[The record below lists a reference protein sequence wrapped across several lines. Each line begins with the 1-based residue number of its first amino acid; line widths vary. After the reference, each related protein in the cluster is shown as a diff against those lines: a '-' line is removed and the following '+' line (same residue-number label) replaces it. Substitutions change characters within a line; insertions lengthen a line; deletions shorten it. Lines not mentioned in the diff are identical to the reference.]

1 MFERIE
7 RPLSEIL
14 LWLESKRLFI
24 TKIVPPSNCF
34 TATSSSAKPDNK
46 GVRSKTEEEV
56 EVEKM
61 KEEEERMEKEMR
73 GEEEETKEEEE
84 RKEGDIHSVSHLLNL
99 IDRTRTT
106 TEDIITERE
115 SEISRQSTLRTML
128 LQQSAL
134 DADLRAVTD
143 MQNNAHQTVCIM
155 LHVTLLFHALD
166 LRYFTFHFFTLH
178 SLVILSSS
186 PSCNITS
193 YIDYQVPFVSNL
205 FNYNHF
211 PLYPFSLSPC
221 PFSAALKH
229 RIGITVLAV

>member
-1 MFERIE
+1 VFDRIE

-14 LWLESKRLFI
+14 LWLESKKLFV

-46 GVRSKTEEEV
+46 GVRIKTEEEV

-61 KEEEERMEKEMR
+61 KEEEERREKEMR
-73 GEEEETKEEEE
+73 GEEEEKIEEEKTEEE

-115 SEISRQSTLRTML
+115 SEISRQTTLRTML

-134 DADLRAVTD
+134 DADLRAVAD
-143 MQNNAHQTVCIM
+143 MQTSTHQAVWIV
-155 LHVTLLFHALD
+155 LQITLRLYSFQIWS
-166 LRYFTFHFFTLH
+166 LRFTFSLFY
-178 SLVILSSS
+178 SLVHPPSS
-186 PSCNITS
+186 
-193 YIDYQVPFVSNL
+193 L
-205 FNYNHF
+205 
-211 PLYPFSLSPC
+211 
-221 PFSAALKH
+221 
-229 RIGITVLAV
+229 